1 MYAVIYQFDVI
12 PDREKDFERTW
23 QLATESF
30 IAHAGGLGSR
40 LHKNEAGNY
49 IAYAQWPDKISWES
63 ARQKLPKTA
72 LENLQRMNAYCEKIS
87 ILSNMEVKKDLLL

>member
-1 MYAVIYQFDVI
+1 MYAVIYQFNVI
-12 PDREKDFERTW
+12 PGLEKDFEKTW

-40 LHKNEAGNY
+40 LHKNEAGSY

-63 ARQKLPKTA
+63 ARKKLPKTA
-72 LENLQRMNAYCEKIS
+72 LENLQRMNAYCEGITV
-87 ILSNMEVKKDLLL
+87 LFNMGVKNDLLM

>member
-1 MYAVIYQFDVI
+1 MHAVIYRFDVI
-12 PDREKDFERTW
+12 PGREKDFEKTW

-40 LHKNEAGNY
+40 LHKNEAGSY

-63 ARQKLPKTA
+63 ARQKLPISAIK
-72 LENLQRMNAYCEKIS
+72 NLQRMNTYCEEITV
-87 ILSNMEVKKDLLL
+87 LFNMEVKNDLLM

>member
-12 PDREKDFERTW
+12 PGREKDFEKTW

-30 IAHAGGLGSR
+30 IKHAGGLGSR
-40 LHKNEAGNY
+40 LHKNEASSY
-49 IAYAQWPDKISWES
+49 IAYAQWADKISWES

-72 LENLQRMNAYCEKIS
+72 IENLQRMNGYCDEITV
-87 ILSNMEVKKDLLL
+87 LFNMKVKRDLLI

>member
-1 MYAVIYQFDVI
+1 MHTVIYRFDVI
-12 PDREKDFERTW
+12 PGREKDFEKTW

-40 LHKNEAGNY
+40 LHKNEAGSY
-49 IAYAQWPDKISWES
+49 IAYAQWPNKNCWES

-72 LENLQRMNAYCEKIS
+72 LENLQRMNTYCEEITV
-87 ILSNMEVKKDLLL
+87 LFNMEVKNDLLM

>member
-1 MYAVIYQFDVI
+1 MYAVIYRFDVI
-12 PDREKDFERTW
+12 PGLEKDFERTW

-40 LHKNEAGNY
+40 LHKNEAGSY
-49 IAYAQWPDKISWES
+49 IAYAQWPNKNCWES

-72 LENLQRMNAYCEKIS
+72 LENLQRMNEYCKGITV
-87 ILSNMEVKKDLLL
+87 LFNMEVKKDLLL

>member
-1 MYAVIYQFDVI
+1 MHAVIYRFDVI
-12 PDREKDFERTW
+12 PGREKDFEKTW

-40 LHKNEAGNY
+40 LHKNEAGSFL
-49 IAYAQWPDKISWES
+49 AYAQWPNKNCWES

-72 LENLQRMNAYCEKIS
+72 LKNLQRMNEYCEEIT
-87 ILSNMEVKKDLLL
+87 ILFNMEVKNDLLM